1 VIENFKLRVFR
12 VVADSLNFRRAA
24 EELHLTQPAITSQI
38 KTLEESLGLALFD
51 RIGRD
56 INLTPAGTT
65 LLQYVRQIEAI
76 SNEAVAALAS
86 LGGQEGADLSIGA
99 SPTIA
104 VYLLPSLL
112 AQVLKDWPRLK
123 VHVMVSSTNDVLHA
137 LTTHRIGIGLIEAPA
152 FRPDLKCEVFDKDE
166 LTLIMRPDHRWAK
179 KAVVKAGELV
189 HEPILLREVGSGMR
203 RFVEEYLERNGVL
216 RQQLRTTVDMTST
229 EAIVS
234 AVEAGIGIGFA
245 PCLALENHPIHQIQ
259 SRTYIR
265 EPAKPTARAD
275 TVTCVRRSR
284 QRVVDKRLVRRRDK
298 KVRSIAQI
306 AMRRVDCQT
315 GQDRAQQPC
324 DIAGPCCA
332 CTIHAANYKSRLA
345 KSRAG

>member
-1 VIENFKLRVFR
+1 VIENYKLKVFR

-56 INLTPAGTT
+56 ITLTRAGTT
-65 LLQYVRQIEAI
+65 LLQYVRQLEVI

-86 LGGQEGADLSIGA
+86 LGGQEGVELSIGA

-104 VYLLPSLL
+104 AYLLPSVL

-123 VHVMVSSTNDVLHA
+123 VHVMVSSTNEVLHA
-137 LTTHRIGIGLIEAPA
+137 LTTRQIGIGLIEAPA
-152 FRPDLKCEVFDKDE
+152 FRPDLKCQVFDKDE

-245 PCLALENHPIHQIQ
+245 PCLALEKALKLGSVKTVPLENGPIERDLSIVLLNGP
-259 SRTYIR
+259 
-265 EPAKPTARAD
+265 EPKGPLGQLLQHLRARALLRNPARLIGANNS
-275 TVTCVRRSR
+275 T
-284 QRVVDKRLVRRRDK
+284 RVK
-298 KVRSIAQI
+298 
-306 AMRRVDCQT
+306 QT
-315 GQDRAQQPC
+315 ILQ
-324 DIAGPCCA
+324 
-332 CTIHAANYKSRLA
+332 TIQEA
-345 KSRAG
+345 RAG

>member
-1 VIENFKLRVFR
+1 VIENYKLKVFR

-56 INLTPAGTT
+56 ITLTRAGTT
-65 LLQYVRQIEAI
+65 LLQYVRQLEVI

-86 LGGQEGADLSIGA
+86 LGGQEGVELSIGA

-104 VYLLPSLL
+104 AYLLPSVL

-123 VHVMVSSTNDVLHA
+123 VHVMVSSTNEVLHA
-137 LTTHRIGIGLIEAPA
+137 LTTRQIGIGLIEAPA
-152 FRPDLKCEVFDKDE
+152 FRPDLKCQVFDKDE

-245 PCLALENHPIHQIQ
+245 PCMALEKALKLGSVKTVPLENGPIERDLSIVLLNGP
-259 SRTYIR
+259 
-265 EPAKPTARAD
+265 EPKGPLGQLLQHLRARALLRNPARLIGANNS
-275 TVTCVRRSR
+275 T
-284 QRVVDKRLVRRRDK
+284 RVK
-298 KVRSIAQI
+298 
-306 AMRRVDCQT
+306 QT
-315 GQDRAQQPC
+315 ILQ
-324 DIAGPCCA
+324 
-332 CTIHAANYKSRLA
+332 TIQEA
-345 KSRAG
+345 RAG